1 LLVVEIPMKMIRIL
15 GVLATAALKSL
26 ARLVKRLT
34 SPGSGPFF
42 AGC

>member
-1 LLVVEIPMKMIRIL
+1 MKASPVIHRLLA
-15 GVLATAALKSL
+15 LAAACGRSL
-26 ARLVKRLT
+26 RRVFKRVT